1 MRGVAF
7 LPKAFEDFYWWAT
20 QDRKI
25 HARITE
31 LIRDIDRQPFSG
43 LGKPEPLKHELRGL
57 WSRRITE
64 EHRLVYKVTD
74 TEIVVVSSRFRYD

>member
-31 LIRDIDRQPFSG
+31 LIKDIDRQPFCWAG
-43 LGKPEPLKHELRGL
+43 EARAAQ
-57 WSRRITE
+57 
-64 EHRLVYKVTD
+64 V
-74 TEIVVVSSRFRYD
+74 